1 MSPCR
6 CTAHLDLHRSPGDA
20 LLPGTKALVQL
31 DNVHVQLNPSS
42 VAIVNQSLLQ
52 LCTDASDPDAS
63 DPDASP
69 APPEMQHKVIYTE
82 PLRLLCLLLL
92 WGHVDS

>member
-6 CTAHLDLHRSPGDA
+6 CTVHLDLHRTPGDA

-31 DNVHVQLNPSS
+31 DSVHVQLNPSS

-52 LCTDASDPDAS
+52 LCTAADTDDAT
-63 DPDASP
+63 
-69 APPEMQHKVIYTE
+69 APSEAQQKVIPSNTGICCYCCYCHLDT
-82 PLRLLCLLLL
+82 
-92 WGHVDS
+92 